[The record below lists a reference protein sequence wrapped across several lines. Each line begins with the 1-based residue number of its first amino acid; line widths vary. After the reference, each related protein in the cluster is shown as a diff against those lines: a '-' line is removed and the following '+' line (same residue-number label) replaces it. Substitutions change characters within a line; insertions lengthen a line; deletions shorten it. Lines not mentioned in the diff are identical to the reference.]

1 MLSIVGMEAAFRLA
15 AMQRSKEHELLFC
28 DLVASDEI
36 CFPYLFARFVPLLDL
51 CLCSIYFV
59 ERLVQFAPIVIV

>member
-15 AMQRSKEHELLFC
+15 AMQRSKERELLFC

-51 CLCSIYFV
+51 CLCSIYV
-59 ERLVQFAPIVIV
+59 FARFISWSG